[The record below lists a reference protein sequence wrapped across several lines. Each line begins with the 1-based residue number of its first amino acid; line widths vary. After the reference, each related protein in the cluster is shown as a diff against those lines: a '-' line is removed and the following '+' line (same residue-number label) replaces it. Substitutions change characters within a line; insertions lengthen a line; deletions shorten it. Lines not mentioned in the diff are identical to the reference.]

1 MALTK
6 EASKYDLR
14 IGKEMYQYIYADMTK
29 RKQKEFIDMAQRIPQ
44 HDTGVLF
51 EYALTGINPKLKHC
65 KKGKG
70 QDFTDKTDAK
80 MVTASGTL
88 KRKKSDH
95 AQRARVIGKNKKGGL
110 RVGIYVPFND
120 TFRYF
125 FIPESVHKEQA
136 LSIQFIDGELSSMGV
151 APYEVESIQQLAKM
165 KGNSELEIRHEWI

>member
-65 KKGKG
+65 K
-70 QDFTDKTDAK
+70 TDAK

-125 FIPESVHKEQA
+125 FIPESVHEQQA

-151 APYEVESIQQLAKM
+151 APYEVESIQQYV
-165 KGNSELEIRHEWI
+165 IV